1 MIKLNNAKT
10 VTITLP
16 QSDVFEDTGPRLLD
30 ADGSPEV
37 VVVQSNARLGAKLAI
52 YDETGLVAT
61 TPNIGRSNRW
71 LTPLGAT
78 DLDGVG
84 LIELAYIDRPHF
96 AKTLMIW
103 RFESGELRFVS
114 ELAGYT
120 NHRIGERD
128 IAGGI
133 STCNGMPE
141 MIVAGA
147 DWAQMVAMTLD
158 DKGFVAK
165 TIGQDTSRPAFAI
178 VMTCDD

>member
-1 MIKLNNAKT
+1 
-10 VTITLP
+10 
-16 QSDVFEDTGPRLLD
+16 
-30 ADGSPEV
+30 
-37 VVVQSNARLGAKLAI
+37 
-52 YDETGLVAT
+52 
-61 TPNIGRSNRW
+61 
-71 LTPLGAT
+71 
-78 DLDGVG
+78 
-84 LIELAYIDRPHF
+84 
-96 AKTLMIW
+96 MIW